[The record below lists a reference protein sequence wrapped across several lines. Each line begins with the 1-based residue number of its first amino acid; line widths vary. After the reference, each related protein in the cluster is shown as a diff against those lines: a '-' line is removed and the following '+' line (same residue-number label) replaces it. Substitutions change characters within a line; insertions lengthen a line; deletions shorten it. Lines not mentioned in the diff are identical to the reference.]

1 MAELI
6 KEKSC
11 GAVVYKVNEK
21 GKICFLLIKQKTGH
35 FGFPKGHVEPGE
47 TEEQTATRE
56 IKEETNIDVKV
67 NTAFRAVSTYYPTKG
82 VLKDVIFFLA
92 TPKSDEIIAQPEEVE
107 VALWCSYFYAK
118 KILTHKQNKNIL
130 KNALIFIKKNKLTKT
145 K

>member
-11 GAVVYKVNEK
+11 GAVVYKVDEK

-47 TEEQTATRE
+47 TEEQTAIRE
-56 IKEETNIDVKV
+56 IKEETNIDVNI
-67 NTAFRAVSTYYPTKG
+67 NTAFRAISTYYPAKG

-92 TPKSDEIIAQPEEVE
+92 TPKSEKIIAQPEEVE
-107 VALWCSYFYAK
+107 VALWCNYFYAK
-118 KILTHKQNKNIL
+118 KLLTHRQNKNIL
-130 KNALIFIKKNKLTKT
+130 RNALIFIKKNKLTKI